1 MYISPKTLLVIELH
15 YSGRNFALLEFREM
29 RDLEPKIL
37 RNSRNL
43 QCIENTYD
51 IFEPELRRAD
61 KGSQYF
67 NYFFKKH

>member
-1 MYISPKTLLVIELH
+1 MQFDVTKFSINVSLVLVQ

-61 KGSQYF
+61 KGSQ
-67 NYFFKKH
+67 